1 MVSETT
7 MTPTEVI
14 ERLYAAMQARD
25 IEGVL
30 GWLSENVLIV
40 VPGPPGLGAAG
51 AWHGHT
57 GARECLRRLGEGQ
70 VTERLE
76 RLEQIAEGS
85 TVVSR
90 LHAAAVVRA
99 TGRRFETDIVHMFT
113 VTDGKVSRLL
123 DFFDTAALVEAY
135 RPA

>member
-1 MVSETT
+1 
-7 MTPTEVI
+7 MTPSEVI
-14 ERLYAAMQARD
+14 ERLYAAMKAGD

-30 GWLSENVLIV
+30 GWLSENVLII

-51 AWHGHT
+51 DWHGHT
-57 GARECLRRLGEGQ
+57 GARECFRRLGEGH

-76 RLEQIAEGS
+76 FLDRVADGPI
-85 TVVSR
+85 VVSR

-99 TGRRFETDIVHMFT
+99 NGRRFESDIVHMFT

-123 DFFDTAALVEAY
+123 DFFDTAALAEAY
-135 RPA
+135 RPG

>member
-1 MVSETT
+1 MVLETP

-14 ERLYAAMQARD
+14 ERFYAAMQAGD

-30 GWLSENVLIV
+30 AWLSENVLII

-51 AWHGHT
+51 DWHGHT
-57 GARECLRRLGEGQ
+57 GARECFRRLGEGQ

-76 RLEQIAEGS
+76 LLERVAEGPF
-85 TVVSR
+85 VVAR
-90 LHAAAVVRA
+90 LHLTAVVRA
-99 TGRRFETDIVHMFT
+99 TGRRFDSDIVHMFT

-123 DFFDTAALVEAY
+123 AFFDTAARVEAY